1 MTPKNETAFS
11 RKASPEPAA
20 AMISPPNA
28 GPMARATLKPAEFH
42 ATPAAKL
49 RGETTSGVMACHAGS
64 FSTAPKPIRQVSTS
78 SRVGVILPASVS
90 PPRAAAASTI
100 QLCVNSN
107 SLRRSTM
114 SASAPAGSTTTNTA
128 MLPAACTRPTINGD
142 MVSEVISQAA
152 PTFCIQLPV

>member
-1 MTPKNETAFS
+1 MPD
-11 RKASPEPAA
+11 PAA

-28 GPMARATLKPAEFH
+28 GPMARATLKPAEFQ

-49 RGETTSGVMACHAGS
+49 RCETTSGVIACQAGS
-64 FSTAPKPIRQVSTS
+64 FSTAPKPIRKVSAS
-78 SRVGVILPASVS
+78 SSAGVIFPASVS
-90 PPRAAAASTI
+90 APRPAAASTI
-100 QLCVNSN
+100 QLWVKSS

-114 SASAPAGSTTTNTA
+114 SASAPAGNTTRNTA

-152 PTFCIQLPV
+152 PTFCIQVPV